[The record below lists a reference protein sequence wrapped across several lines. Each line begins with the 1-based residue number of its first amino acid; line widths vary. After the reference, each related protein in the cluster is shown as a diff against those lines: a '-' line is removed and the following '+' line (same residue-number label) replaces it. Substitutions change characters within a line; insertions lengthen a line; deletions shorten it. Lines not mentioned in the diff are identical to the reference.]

1 MSTAVMLRDQLSELR
16 MVIDHDDP
24 AHVAAEAA
32 FAAMVAEIMQAAD
45 IGPRNRG
52 VSTNAD
58 VVVLQ
63 GTPRLVE
70 EIEHPGEGPPAES
83 LALRLDA
90 RHGRSV
96 RLARIGR
103 GERGKQYLHPVGGVS
118 YLLISSCLQNLSNFI
133 WSSSVRGATLACM
146 HLSSD

>member
-83 LALRLDA
+83 LALRLMRGTAEAYDWLA
-90 RHGRSV
+90 SEEGNAGSSICTRS
-96 RLARIGR
+96 AA
-103 GERGKQYLHPVGGVS
+103 S
-118 YLLISSCLQNLSNFI
+118 
-133 WSSSVRGATLACM
+133 ATC
-146 HLSSD
+146 